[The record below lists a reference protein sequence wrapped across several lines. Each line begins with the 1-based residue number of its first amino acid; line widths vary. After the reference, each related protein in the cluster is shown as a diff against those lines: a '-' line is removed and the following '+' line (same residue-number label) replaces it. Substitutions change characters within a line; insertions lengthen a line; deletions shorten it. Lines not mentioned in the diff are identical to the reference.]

1 MNMLYL
7 DSLILIKYL
16 EKIMILVEFYI
27 HKCKFSGKKT
37 QFFFFLLYF
46 TKFLKIVW
54 RNWLL
59 KTCLKTFDYI
69 LPNLELIVLSP

>member
-37 QFFFFLLYF
+37 QFFFY
-46 TKFLKIVW
+46 
-54 RNWLL
+54 
-59 KTCLKTFDYI
+59 CI
-69 LPNLELIVLSP
+69 LQSF

>member
-37 QFFFFLLYF
+37 QFFFTVFYKVFKDRVKKLVVENMF
-46 TKFLKIVW
+46 EDF
-54 RNWLL
+54 
-59 KTCLKTFDYI
+59 
-69 LPNLELIVLSP
+69 